1 MEEKFLDKFF
11 RLYSKCSKLYAEF
24 SEIDDC
30 LIISYWKKNKLVYP
44 YQYIDFNLLFCTQSG
59 KKDVSN
65 NKFLKSEFELETT
78 RFLINK
84 FQASYYSELS
94 ILRSLKKTI
103 DGDFH
108 DLQKETILSLN
119 DIYINALKLK

>member
-1 MEEKFLDKFF
+1 MDEKFLDKFF
-11 RLYSKCSKLYAEF
+11 RLYSKCSKLYAEL
-24 SEIDDC
+24 SKIDDC
-30 LIISYWKKNKLVYP
+30 LIISYWKHNKLAYP
-44 YQYIDFNLLFCTQSG
+44 YQYIDFNLLFCTRSG
-59 KKDVSN
+59 KKDYSN
-65 NKFLKSEFELETT
+65 NTFLQSEFEVETT

-84 FQASYYSELS
+84 FQSTYYGELS
-94 ILRSLKKTI
+94 ILRKLKKII